1 METLYFSP
9 CGSSQAWP
17 RVGGAAGERHKLS
30 VGKGAEAGDSRASE
44 RGFELSYLVP
54 ANSPCSEG
62 EGLRWGGRDWRIS
75 WFC

>member
-62 EGLRWGGRDWRIS
+62 EGLRWG
-75 WFC
+75 